1 MWNGNVESC
10 KCGIRIG
17 KNYPNC
23 RKHVALLELWK
34 HCQSYFKL
42 LNNIPTSKH
51 KALTC
56 KI

>member
-1 MWNGNVESC
+1 MWNGNVEFSC
-10 KCGIRIG
+10 KCGISIG
-17 KNYPNC
+17 KIYPNC

-42 LNNIPTSKH
+42 LNNILTSQH

-56 KI
+56 